1 VLPES
6 EAKTVVAWST
16 AEINNESHHQE
27 SDNGDNFH
35 TGKDEFGLAINRD
48 GENVET
54 DNENDD
60 D

>member
-35 TGKDEFGLAINRD
+35 TGKDEFGLAIN
-48 GENVET
+48 
-54 DNENDD
+54 
-60 D
+60 